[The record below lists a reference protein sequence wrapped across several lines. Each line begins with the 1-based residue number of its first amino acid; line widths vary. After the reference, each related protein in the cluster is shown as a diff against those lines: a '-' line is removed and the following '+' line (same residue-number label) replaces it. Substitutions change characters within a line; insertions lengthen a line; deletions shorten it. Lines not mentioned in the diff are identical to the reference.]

1 MSALQ
6 GTRSWRITGPL
17 LAVGEWLMILPAAVF
32 VAVAALRQ
40 MQPAE
45 SEPAHASWI
54 IFNWAAAHVTHF
66 DAAVIFLV
74 LPAAVVL
81 AGLVALL
88 WAFSENES
96 LRRDLAEGFRIL
108 RANFAA
114 WVVAAATLLGGLIL
128 AAVIVH
134 LIVG

>member
-1 MSALQ
+1 MSVLEE
-6 GTRSWRITGPL
+6 TRSRRITGPL
-17 LAVGEWLMILPAAVF
+17 LAAGEWLMILPAAIF
-32 VAVAALRQ
+32 LAVTALRQ
-40 MQPAE
+40 MQPAQF
-45 SEPAHASWI
+45 EPAHTSWV
-54 IFNWAAAHVTHF
+54 IFNWATTHVTRF

-81 AGLVALL
+81 AGLIGLL
-88 WAFSENES
+88 WAFSQNES
-96 LRRDLAEGFRIL
+96 FRRDLAEGFRIL

-114 WVVAAATLLGGLIL
+114 WVVAAATVLGGAIL